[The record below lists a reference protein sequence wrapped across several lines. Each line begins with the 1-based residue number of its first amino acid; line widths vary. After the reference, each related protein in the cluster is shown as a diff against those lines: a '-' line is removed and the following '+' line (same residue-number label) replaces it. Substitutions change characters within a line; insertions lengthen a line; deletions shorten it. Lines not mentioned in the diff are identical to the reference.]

1 MISIPKKSSMLI
13 CILVLAAITAAAF
26 FPCLFNQFVDWDDPI
41 YVVNNELIREIS
53 MENMKEIFT
62 GNFLGH
68 YCPLVMVSYAL
79 EYKFFELD
87 PFIYH
92 FTNYAF
98 NILIT
103 LLVFWLVYLLSRKV
117 SVALISAA
125 LFGVHPL
132 HVENVAWIMERKDV
146 LCVFFYILAL
156 IVYLLYARG
165 GKLRNYLLCL
175 VFVVLALLSKVLAVT
190 LPVIFIL
197 LDYFEGR
204 KINLK
209 TLTEKIPFFLIA
221 GVFGVINFMF
231 EAQVNAMESGRTLIV
246 RSYFLSR
253 AILFYLY
260 KLVIPVNL
268 SAMYPYYPVN
278 SGNMIHIGG
287 FVAGLILL
295 VAGVVWSARY
305 TKKVIFGS
313 LFFLI
318 TILPTLQIVPAGG
331 ASAADRYMY
340 LPSIGIFYMLAILAA
355 YIVTRSSSFKATKI
369 VVYAVIA
376 AIVITLSG
384 LTWQRCK
391 VWKDTGTL
399 FTDVVSQY
407 PYIPIAYNKLGAHY
421 ARSGDYDRGIHY
433 FSVVLTML
441 PDYDK
446 AQGNIQ
452 QAYKDKRAAMVREG
466 LITEEEAREQEKVN
480 MLAVTFNDIGV
491 RHGSGGDLNGAIF
504 FFGKAVEVDPD
515 YPESY
520 NNLGFAYYQTGD
532 IGRSEAYF
540 KKTLELDPAHQ
551 NAIKNLDVIRKVK
564 DQPID

>member
-1 MISIPKKSSMLI
+1 MISVSKRSSMVV

-26 FPCLFNQFVDWDDPI
+26 LPCLSNQFVDWDDPI

-53 MENMKEIFT
+53 LENMKEIFT

-79 EYKFFELD
+79 EYRFFELD

-92 FTNYAF
+92 FTNYMF
-98 NILIT
+98 NIFIA
-103 LLVFWLVYLLSRKV
+103 LLVFWFIYLLSRKQ
-117 SVALISAA
+117 LIAFMGAA
-125 LFGVHPL
+125 LFAVHPL
-132 HVENVAWIMERKDV
+132 HVENVAWVMERKDM
-146 LCVFFYILAL
+146 LCVFFYVLAL

-190 LPVIFIL
+190 LPVVFIL

-204 KINLK
+204 KINVK
-209 TLTEKIPFFLIA
+209 TLVEKIPFFLIA
-221 GVFGVINFMF
+221 GVFGVINIMF
-231 EAQVNAMESGRTLIV
+231 EVQVNAMESGRTLIV

-268 SAMYPYYPVN
+268 SAMYPYYPVT
-278 SGNMIHIGG
+278 SANMIHIGYFTVG
-287 FVAGLILL
+287 LVLLAVA
-295 VAGVVWSARY
+295 VVSSARY

-340 LPSIGIFYMLAILAA
+340 LPSIGIAYMLAVLAA
-355 YIVTRSSSFKATKI
+355 YIVTRLSSFKAAK
-369 VVYAVIA
+369 VFVYAVVT
-376 AIVITLSG
+376 AIVITLSL

-399 FTDVVSQY
+399 FTDVVKQY

-421 ARSGDYDRGIHY
+421 ARSGDYDRGIYY
-433 FSVVLTML
+433 FKIVLTML

-452 QAYKDKRAAMVREG
+452 QVYKDKRAAMVREG
-466 LITEEEAREQEKVN
+466 LITQEEAAEQEKVN
-480 MLAVTFNDIGV
+480 ILAVTYNDIGV

-520 NNLGFAYYQTGD
+520 NNLGFAYFQAGD
-532 IGRSEAYF
+532 IDRSEAYF
-540 KKTLELDPAHQ
+540 KKTLEFDPEHQ
-551 NAIKNLDVIRKVK
+551 NAIKNLDIIRKIK
-564 DQPID
+564 DQSSD